1 MSKKQDRR
9 ISHGDK
15 RVCKTVE
22 MPFPEL
28 RLDCKLN
35 PAYINMD
42 LINSLELLEPFG
54 AGNEEPCFG
63 LFNMKISRITPIGDG
78 KHLRLALKRAIR
90 RLRLCCFPCGRRNS
104 HSDSAIRLTR
114 RLK

>member
-1 MSKKQDRR
+1 
-9 ISHGDK
+9 
-15 RVCKTVE
+15 

-78 KHLRLALKRAIR
+78 KREARSEKGQYGDYGFAVFRAGGGI
-90 RLRLCCFPCGRRNS
+90 S
-104 HSDSAIRLTR
+104 ASDSAIRLTR